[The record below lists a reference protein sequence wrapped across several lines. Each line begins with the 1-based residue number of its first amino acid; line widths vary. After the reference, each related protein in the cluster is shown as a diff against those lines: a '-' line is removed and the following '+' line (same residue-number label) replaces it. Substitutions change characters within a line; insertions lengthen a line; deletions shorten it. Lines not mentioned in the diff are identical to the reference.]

1 MRIAEVHAILKN
13 ELFPDHGICFVTFR
27 DYIVI
32 FGDKEGGGL
41 RMTIQECYQKLGGD
55 FEKVKTR
62 LPSVSLITKFITK
75 FLDDSSF
82 SELCRALE
90 EGQREEDF
98 RAAHT
103 LKGVYANLGFDQLEN
118 SASALTELLRPKDIG
133 IPEEAVS
140 MMNEVKRDYEITVGA
155 IRAYLEPGNHAE

>member
-1 MRIAEVHAILKN
+1 
-13 ELFPDHGICFVTFR
+13 
-27 DYIVI
+27 
-32 FGDKEGGGL
+32 
-41 RMTIQECYQKLGGD
+41 MTIEECYQQLGGD
-55 FEKVKTR
+55 YATLKTR
-62 LPSVSLITKFITK
+62 LPSDSLIKRFITK
-75 FLDDSSF
+75 FLDDSSY
-82 SELCRALE
+82 SELCDALQK
-90 EGQREEDF
+90 GQRDEAF

-103 LKGVYANLGFDQLEN
+103 LKGVCANLGFDQLEN

>member
-1 MRIAEVHAILKN
+1 
-13 ELFPDHGICFVTFR
+13 
-27 DYIVI
+27 
-32 FGDKEGGGL
+32 
-41 RMTIQECYQKLGGD
+41 MTIEECYKQLGGD
-55 FEKVKTR
+55 FAKVKTR

-103 LKGVYANLGFDQLEN
+103 LKGVCANLGFDQLRN
-118 SASALTELLRPKDIG
+118 LSSALTELLRPEVSG
-133 IPEEAVS
+133 IPEEAAFIWMRS
-140 MMNEVKRDYEITVGA
+140 NTIMR
-155 IRAYLEPGNHAE
+155 